1 MKITKNQIKF
11 ESKLLKNKDVITGS
25 SLDDQIFSGKGNDQ
39 VRGGAGD
46 DLLVPGHDFVH
57 GVGEGGGER
66 SSGLL
71 QFDPAAGADE
81 VLLVAGVIGDVEAGG
96 EWNWVAS
103 PSANSNPLPLTVL
116 T

>member
-1 MKITKNQIKF
+1 MGTSIARPLIAKDQIKIAKKF
-11 ESKLLKNKDVITGS
+11 KAYAVSHGAT
-25 SLDDQIFSGKGNDQ
+25 GKGNDQ